1 MMTQQ
6 TSPILVLM
14 LRHAGKNYS
23 GSPALINAALDLLPG
38 EVHAL
43 MGENGAGRSGMTGAP
58 ISMWMGW

>member
-1 MMTQQ
+1 
-6 TSPILVLM
+6 M
-14 LRHAGKNYS
+14 LRHASKTYS

-58 ISMWMGW
+58 ISMRMGW